1 MEFNKIAG
9 AVLGSLL
16 LLLVTSKIGDAL
28 YPLPGHGHGGEHE
41 EVVKA
46 YIVDVPEAGGA
57 TEASAEPDMPLGTRL
72 AAASVDAGAKVAKK
86 CQSCHT
92 FAAGEPNKVGPN
104 LHDVVGAPH
113 AHRADFAFSDA
124 MKNSGGTWSYEELDA
139 FLQNPKA
146 HIPGTKMTFV
156 GLKNP
161 KDRADVIVFLASM
174 TTSPPPLPAP

>member
-28 YPLPGHGHGGEHE
+28 YPLPGRGHHGEEEH
-41 EVVKA
+41 VVKA

-57 TEASAEPDMPLGTRL
+57 AASAEPELSLGARL
-72 AAASVDAGAKVAKK
+72 AAASVEDGLKVAKK

-104 LHDVVGAPH
+104 LHDIVGAPH
-113 AHRADFAFSDA
+113 AHKADFAFSDA
-124 MKNSGGTWSYEELDA
+124 MKNSGGSWTYEELDA
-139 FLQNPKA
+139 FLLNPKA
-146 HIPGTKMTFV
+146 HIPGTKMTFA
-156 GLKNP
+156 GLKSG
-161 KDRADVIVFLASM
+161 KDRADIIAYLASQ
-174 TTSPPPLPAP
+174 TTNPPPPPAP